1 MSKSAQNRKKAIMYI
16 AAPVRERRR
25 YCDVSPVES
34 SSPFCQ
40 REAIKRKAV
49 EIGADIVGE
58 FVIPKPSNEV
68 SGALFRS
75 MVETIRR
82 DAIDY
87 VLIYPEQ
94 PHRIREHS
102 AKITE
107 AINAA
112 GAQLVSVIG
121 GLVAGRGIIDFF
133 LHCYG
138 DIDKFNRRDA
148 QLRAAWKRKKRAADA
163 A

>member
-1 MSKSAQNRKKAIMYI
+1 
-16 AAPVRERRR
+16 
-25 YCDVSPVES
+25 
-34 SSPFCQ
+34 
-40 REAIKRKAV
+40 
-49 EIGADIVGE
+49 VGE
-58 FVIPKPSNEV
+58 FAIPKSSNEV

-75 MVETIRR
+75 MLETIRR

-87 VLIYPEQ
+87 VLIYPDR

-107 AINAA
+107 EINAA

-121 GLVAGRGIIDFF
+121 GVVTGGGIIDFF

-138 DIDKFNRRDA
+138 DYLQKLDRRDA